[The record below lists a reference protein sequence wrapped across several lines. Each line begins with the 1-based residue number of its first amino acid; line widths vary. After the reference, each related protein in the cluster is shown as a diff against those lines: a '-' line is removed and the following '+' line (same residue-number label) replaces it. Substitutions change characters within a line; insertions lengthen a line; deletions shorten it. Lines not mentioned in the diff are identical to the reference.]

1 MYAPPIRLGLTAGQ
15 ANDGQVA
22 DDLLKRLGPH
32 MIELTDKAYGADR
45 IRALI
50 ERQGPTPDIQAN
62 SIESGSPASA
72 NDYTANA
79 I

>member
-1 MYAPPIRLGLTAGQ
+1 MQGLPIRLGLTAEQ
-15 ANDGQVA
+15 ANGGQVA

-32 MIELTDKAYGADR
+32 MIVLADRAYGADR